1 MAEDKAFEEYL
12 RGSGWEGDMTGTSEE
27 KKA

>member
-12 RGSGWEGDMTGTSEE
+12 RASGWEGDMADTSEE